1 MPVTLAITAAGTQF
15 RVSASLPAS
24 DTAPAYAAL
33 SYTGVAEVTDVGQLG
48 KEFTEIKHNPIG
60 NRATFK
66 FKGSYDSGMITL
78 QFAKAIAD
86 AGQALMLA
94 AQDSDNDYTFHILM
108 PDARDM
114 YFRGKVMSF
123 VTKIGSVNNIIG
135 AEAKIAI
142 TGDIFETV

>member
-1 MPVTLAITAAGTQF
+1 MATTLAITAAGTTF
-15 RVSASLPAS
+15 GISASLPAS
-24 DTAPAYAAL
+24 ETSGAYAAL
-33 SYTGVAEVTDVGQLG
+33 SYTAVAEVTDVGQLG
-48 KEFTEIKHNPIG
+48 KEYTEVKHNPIG

-94 AQDSDNDYTFHILM
+94 AQDSDNDYTFHITL

-135 AEAKIAI
+135 GEAKVSIS
-142 TGDIFETV
+142 GDIFETA